1 MHILELFFTA
11 KVLRLQLY
19 SAVVNFIYISYTCR
33 LSLKRVTL
41 IYSLC
46 DMIFHKVGYKSKQIN
61 HEIINGIQ
69 RRKIDRGVV
78 VYDLELYKSCQ
89 GKSQLSIV
97 YDRCMVA

>member
-1 MHILELFFTA
+1 MLGIN
-11 KVLRLQLY
+11 Q
-19 SAVVNFIYISYTCR
+19 
-33 LSLKRVTL
+33 
-41 IYSLC
+41 
-46 DMIFHKVGYKSKQIN
+46 KQVN
-61 HEIINGIQ
+61 HEINIGIQ